1 MQIIVIGKRGD
12 FKGVTISRFWGYLAG
27 VLALSFLVGFV
38 MLGVT
43 VNNYRDINGPVID
56 NWQGKLDLQRSEID
70 DLQQQTVAKR
80 SALAQQLSKMQGR
93 ISRIET
99 LAVHMRDAS
108 GLQTDEFNFDQ
119 PVAQGGPLAA
129 EAQEF
134 DWVDLQTQLNQL
146 ALQLDRREKE
156 LSILDEVMAQRQR
169 SKQARLS
176 GRPIVKGWLSSA
188 YGKRIDPITGQP
200 AWHAGIDFAGS
211 QGSDVVAVA
220 SGVVVFSDR
229 RDGYGKMVE
238 IHHGNGISSRYG
250 HHEKLLVEVGEV
262 VNKGDVIGLMG
273 SSGRSTGPH
282 VHFEVLRNGKNIDPS
297 RFISDV
303 AGGR

>member
-12 FKGVTISRFWGYLAG
+12 FRGVTISRFWGYLAG

-99 LAVHMRDAS
+99 LALHMRDAS

-282 VHFEVLRNGKNIDPS
+282 VHFEVLRNGKIIDPS

>member
-12 FKGVTISRFWGYLAG
+12 FRGVTISRFWGYLAG

-99 LAVHMRDAS
+99 LALHMRDAS

>member
-12 FKGVTISRFWGYLAG
+12 FRGVTISRFWGYLAG

-99 LAVHMRDAS
+99 LALHMRDAS

-282 VHFEVLRNGKNIDPS
+282 VHFEVLRNGENIDPS

>member
-1 MQIIVIGKRGD
+1 MQIIIIGKRGE

-27 VLALSFLVGFV
+27 VLALSLLIGFV

-43 VNNYRDINGPVID
+43 VNNYRDVNGAVID
-56 NWQGKLDLQRSEID
+56 NWQGKLALQRSEID
-70 DLQQQTVAKR
+70 ELQQQTVAKR
-80 SALAQQLSKMQGR
+80 GALAQQLSKMQGR
-93 ISRIET
+93 LWRIET
-99 LAVHMRDAS
+99 LAAHMRDAS

-156 LSILDEVMAQRQR
+156 LSVLDEVMAQRQR
-169 SKQARLS
+169 SKQAQLS

-188 YGKRIDPITGQP
+188 YGNRIDPITGQP
-200 AWHAGIDFAGS
+200 AWHAGVDFAGS

-220 SGVVVFSDR
+220 SGVVVFADR

-250 HHEKLLVEVGEV
+250 HHEKLLVKAGEV

-282 VHFEVLRNGKNIDPS
+282 VHFEVLRNGRNIDPS
-297 RFISDV
+297 QFISDV

>member
-119 PVAQGGPLAA
+119 PVAQRGPLAA

>member
-99 LAVHMRDAS
+99 LALHMRDAS

>member
-12 FKGVTISRFWGYLAG
+12 FRGVTISRFWGYLAG

-99 LAVHMRDAS
+99 LALHMRDAS

-303 AGGR
+303 VGGR

>member
-12 FKGVTISRFWGYLAG
+12 FRGVTISRFWGYLAG

-99 LAVHMRDAS
+99 LALHMRDAS

-176 GRPIVKGWLSSA
+176 GRPIVKGGLSSA